1 MLTNQ
6 RYSDR
11 RSCGIDSLCAI
22 IELSKLNFLKFRHCL
37 TDEPLEI
44 YIKETNKPDFDRRP
58 AVRSYCPK
66 SATYCLAGGKLAVTF

>member
-11 RSCGIDSLCAI
+11 CSCGIDSLCAI
-22 IELSKLNFLKFRHCL
+22 ELSKLNFLKSRHWL

-44 YIKETNKPDFDRRP
+44 YIKQTNKPDFDRRP
-58 AVRSYCPK
+58 AVCSYCPK
-66 SATYCLAGGKLAVTF
+66 SATSCLAGGKLAVTF